1 MKKYKAGTWFILRDP
16 WNKTESHLKP
26 EEPYMLAI
34 TASCKWQLIA
44 LTNGNRW
51 AFEPL
56 TSFNFEVTEEQLLDY
71 VNRNREDPEDQCTL
85 EEIPDIAYYLFRTY
99 LK

>member
-16 WNKTESHLKP
+16 WNKTESYLKY

-34 TASCKWQLIA
+34 TDNCTWHLIA

-56 TSFNFEVTEEQLLDY
+56 TSFNSEITVEQLLGY

-85 EEIPDIAYYLFRTY
+85 EEITDIAHYLY
-99 LK
+99 IESI